1 MIPGTGLFTAW
12 NIKTFACDEE
22 WKLFSREFKKRGWK
36 WEMQIGRWALPA
48 QNKPMNAWQIALDYD
63 CAVCSEIFSHYI
75 NKPAI
80 CNLPWPH
87 QNRFYFAFEI
97 RCDHAPCN
105 IFRQHSIS
113 YSMKRLPHAIE
124 IVKVTTGNK
133 MNFTL
138 LFYVSCDVF

>member
-1 MIPGTGLFTAW
+1 
-12 NIKTFACDEE
+12 
-22 WKLFSREFKKRGWK
+22 
-36 WEMQIGRWALPA
+36 MQIGRWALPA

-87 QNRFYFAFEI
+87 KNRFYFTIEI
-97 RCDHAPCN
+97 RHDHASCN

-124 IVKVTTGNK
+124 IVKVTSGNRNEVNSTK
-133 MNFTL
+133 IRKYRIYFLWQL
-138 LFYVSCDVF
+138 LIINSREWNSCVITRASKYIYVRTTILTYS